1 MASVQS
7 VVQATDTATRAYV
20 ENVWQEF
27 DNQATPLI
35 LAVATIALV
44 TVGYLMLTGRLRASS
59 PEFISRLLRWAFIFT
74 LLLNMP
80 GVFTVSYNLVTAVPD
95 GIARFLLAQAPAGGL
110 TEAQVVGRIETIM
123 QAGMESAEHIWTKA
137 GYLDLSS
144 HVLAGL
150 LLVTALL
157 LAIVAMTLLM
167 LSNLAV
173 GILLAVGPFFLI
185 LRLVDVGKGLFEGW
199 LRQLLTFA
207 LVPVFVYSLIAL
219 NFTIFTQ
226 AQDQLVDATTLNQLT
241 LTQVVPYVLV
251 GIANLLLL
259 TQVLSWAGG
268 VGGGIA
274 LAVTAGSVIQ
284 GVGQFARASYAT
296 GRVATQATVAGVG
309 AAAGA
314 AVRYGPGIIR
324 RMGSGGP
331 W

>member
-7 VVQATDTATRAYV
+7 LVQATDTATRAYV

-27 DNQATPLI
+27 DDQATPLI

-44 TVGYLMLTGRLRASS
+44 TAGYLMLTGRLRASS
-59 PEFISRLLRWAFIFT
+59 PEFIGKLLRWAFIFV

-80 GVFTVSYNLVTAVPD
+80 GVFTVSYDLVTAVPD

-123 QAGMESAEHIWTKA
+123 QAGMESAEAIWAKA

-144 HVLAGL
+144 HIVAGL

-157 LAIVAMTLLM
+157 LAVVAMTLLM

-173 GILLAVGPFFLI
+173 GILLAVGPFFLM
-185 LRLVDVGKGLFEGW
+185 LRLLDVGKGLFEGW

-207 LVPVFVYSLIAL
+207 LVPLFVYSLIAL
-219 NFTIFTQ
+219 NFTIFTE
-226 AQDQLVDATTLNQLT
+226 AQDQLTNATTLNQLT

-309 AAAGA
+309 AA
-314 AVRYGPGIIR
+314 VRYGPGIVR
-324 RMGSGGP
+324 RLGSGGP

>member
-1 MASVQS
+1 MAAVESVI
-7 VVQATDTATRAYV
+7 QATDTATRAYV
-20 ENVWQEF
+20 QNVWQEF
-27 DNQATPLI
+27 DEQATPLI
-35 LAVATIALV
+35 LAVASIALV

-59 PEFISRLLRWAFIFT
+59 PEFVGKLVRWAFIFV

-80 GVFTVSYNLVTAVPD
+80 GVFAVSYDLVTAVPD
-95 GIARFLLAQAPAGGL
+95 GVARFLLAQAPGGGL
-110 TEAQVVGRIETIM
+110 TEAQVIGRIETIM
-123 QAGMESAEHIWTKA
+123 QAGMEGAEAIWASA

-144 HVLAGL
+144 HIVAGL

-173 GILLAVGPFFLI
+173 GILLAVGPFFLM
-185 LRLVDVGKGLFEGW
+185 LRLLDVGKGLFEGW

-207 LVPVFVYSLIAL
+207 LVPLFVYSLIAL
-219 NFTIFTQ
+219 NFTIFTE
-226 AQDQLVDATTLNQLT
+226 AQDQLTTATTLNQLT

-274 LAVTAGSVIQ
+274 LAVTAGAVIQ
-284 GVGQFARASYAT
+284 GVGQVARYAQAG
-296 GRVATQATVAGVG
+296 GRMAVPVGRGVVTAG
-309 AAAGA
+309 AAATGA
-314 AVRYGPGIIR
+314 VLSRLR
-324 RMGSGGP
+324 REGG
-331 W
+331 